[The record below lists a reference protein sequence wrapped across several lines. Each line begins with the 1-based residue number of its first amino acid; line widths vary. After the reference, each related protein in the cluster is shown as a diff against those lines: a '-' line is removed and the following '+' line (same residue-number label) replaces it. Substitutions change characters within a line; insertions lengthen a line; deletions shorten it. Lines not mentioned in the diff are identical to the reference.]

1 MSRGIARKPRSE
13 AAPGA
18 GSGKALTP
26 FEDLTVVRLYR
37 IGELIARITSLA
49 VEKPFGIRITDLRI
63 LSVLQADDALPM
75 AEISRRARV
84 DKAWISRLVREME
97 EKGLL
102 SRRPDPYDER
112 ARLICLTDAGR
123 RLQEELMPRARGRE
137 QQLLADLDREVVT
150 AMLGKIEHNAQ
161 ALLDSLDMVPPADRP
176 VSATK
181 RRAPPR

>member
-1 MSRGIARKPRSE
+1 
-13 AAPGA
+13 
-18 GSGKALTP
+18 
-26 FEDLTVVRLYR
+26 VRLYR

-49 VEKPFGIRITDLRI
+49 VEEPFRIRITDLRI

-112 ARLICLTDAGR
+112 ARLISLTDAGR

-150 AMLGKIEHNAQ
+150 AMLGRIEQNAQ
-161 ALLDSLDMVPPADRP
+161 ALQDSLDVVLPADRP